1 MVKDDTEIQSAGN
14 QGENQMV
21 LSQHSVGN
29 FLFLILAVVK
39 ICVPPGKSI
48 GVPVFS
54 WGIERDQW
62 HETG

>member
-1 MVKDDTEIQSAGN
+1 
-14 QGENQMV
+14 MV

-29 FLFLILAVVK
+29 FLFLMLAVVK
-39 ICVPPGKSI
+39 ICVPPEKSI